1 MVPGKLQGGVLLGE
15 QVHQQ
20 PVVPAAVGAALVAP
34 HHGDSMHA
42 EALGYARAMAG
53 WFFVVAGALGLA
65 LGIFVDGW
73 TSLAVAAMFIG
84 LAGESLARGTASGRN
99 RLTDT

>member
-1 MVPGKLQGGVLLGE
+1 
-15 QVHQQ
+15 
-20 PVVPAAVGAALVAP
+20 
-34 HHGDSMHA
+34 MHA

-73 TSLAVAAMFIG
+73 TWLAIAAMFIG
-84 LAGESLARGTASGRN
+84 LAGESLTRGRASGRK
-99 RLTDT
+99 RPTHT